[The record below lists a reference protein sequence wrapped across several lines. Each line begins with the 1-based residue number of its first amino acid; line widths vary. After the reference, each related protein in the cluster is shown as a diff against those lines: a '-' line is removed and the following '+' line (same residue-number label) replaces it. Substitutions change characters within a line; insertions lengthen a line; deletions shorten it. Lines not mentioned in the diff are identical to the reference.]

1 KILKIKTEDILN
13 VGVKLHNG
21 QSAWSARKLFIY
33 LFKMVV
39 VDVYIAKCVY
49 ILSDLQAANLRH
61 HHLQQSIAG
70 DIEGNAQKHIGTA
83 LVKLKRQL
91 TVGHIE
97 LKQGVA
103 GRQRH
108 TGDFGDIPGRND

>member
-13 VGVKLHNG
+13 LRIKLHNG
-21 QSAWSARKLFIY
+21 QSAWRARKLFIY

-49 ILSDLQAANLRH
+49 ILPDLQAANLSH
-61 HHLQQSIAG
+61 HHLKQCVAG
-70 DIEGNAQKHIGTA
+70 DIEGNTKKHIGTA
-83 LVKLKRQL
+83 LIKLQRQL
-91 TVGHIE
+91 TVGHIKLE
-97 LKQGVA
+97 KRVA

-108 TGDFGDIPGRND
+108 IGDFGNIPG